1 VGSGL
6 HHSARNGVRW
16 NWRNIEVSDTDKE
29 VIVTAEL
36 PGLQEK
42 DIDVELANGVLSIKG
57 EKRTETEDKADSSG
71 VSR

>member
-1 VGSGL
+1 VFGGT
-6 HHSARNGVRW
+6 GGW
-16 NWRNIEVSDTDKE
+16 PNIEVSDTDKE